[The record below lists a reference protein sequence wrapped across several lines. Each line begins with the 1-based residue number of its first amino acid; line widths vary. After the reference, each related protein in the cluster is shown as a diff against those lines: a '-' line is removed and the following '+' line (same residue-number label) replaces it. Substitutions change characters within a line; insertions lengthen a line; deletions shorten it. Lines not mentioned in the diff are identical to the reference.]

1 MSDPVSIRASVFVG
15 VSVDGFLARRNG
27 ALDFLPEEPEEHG
40 YVEFMKTVDALVVGR
55 NTYEVVLDFEQW
67 PYASK
72 KVFVLSSRPI
82 PVPRSVSPADA
93 PERLEGDP
101 ASICRTLAERGF
113 RHLYVDGGITIQRF
127 LAAGMIQRMTVTRV
141 PVLIGDGIPLFGSLP
156 QDVRLQH
163 VETRSYPSGLV
174 TSVYDIRR

>member
-1 MSDPVSIRASVFVG
+1 MTPRIRASVFVG
-15 VSVDGFLARRNG
+15 VSVDGFLARRDG

-40 YVEFMKTVDALVVGR
+40 YVEFMKTVDAIVVGR
-55 NTYEVVLDFEQW
+55 NTYEVVLAFEGW
-67 PYASK
+67 AYAGK

-82 PVPRSVSPADA
+82 AMPRDPDASV
-93 PERLEGDP
+93 ERLEGDP

-127 LAAGMIQRMTVTRV
+127 LAARMIQRMTVTRV
-141 PVLIGDGIPLFGSLP
+141 PVLIGEGIPLFGSLP
-156 QDVRLQH
+156 EDVRLKH

-174 TSVYDIRR
+174 TSVYDIGA